1 MDLQG
6 RAADSAVSDF
16 ERQVAKLPTV
26 AEDPGHE
33 TPLCPHC
40 NLRTYIPYVTVRACL
55 KCGRAYRIVNERP
68 CGGSGNPK
76 SALDIAG

>member
-16 ERQVAKLPTV
+16 ERQVAALPTV

-33 TPLCPHC
+33 TPLCPLC
-40 NLRTYIPYVTVRACL
+40 NVRTYIPYVNVRACL
-55 KCGRAYRIVNERP
+55 RCSRAYRIVDEIP
-68 CGGSGNPK
+68 CGGFGNPSSEK
-76 SALDIAG
+76 